1 MMKITQTI
9 RRYGRELT
17 SVRDYLFAFLVLWT
31 GVILVMGWLD
41 FLISKLLLPDLA
53 VTSYLILLGV
63 YILHKEVNRWTGV
76 KMSIKPGEMVVYI
89 WWTSLLI
96 MIIISFFTALHVPE
110 GVKVIAFDILGALLA
125 SEISKSVNSY
135 KMKQGSLF
143 KQ

>member
-1 MMKITQTI
+1 MIRIAKII

-31 GVILVMGWLD
+31 GVILIMGWLD
-41 FLISKLLLPDLA
+41 FFIGKLLLPDLA

-76 KMSIKPGEMVVYI
+76 KMNMKPGEMVVYV

-96 MIIISFFTALHVPE
+96 MIVVGFFTALRTPD
-110 GVKVIAFDILGALLA
+110 GVKAIAFDILGALLA

-143 KQ
+143 K